1 MAINVK
7 VAGVSQPV
15 MIDTSIGVR
24 IDNNPSI
31 GVTIN
36 NPNLHEVKFKLNIR
50 EAHNG
55 DLMIFDHPDIDIVI
69 MREKKKIVTFAK
81 DLATDVVYGT
91 SSRFMERLR
100 KKRCHCF

>member
-31 GVTIN
+31 GIFMRL
-36 NPNLHEVKFKLNIR
+36 NLSLTF
-50 EAHNG
+50 
-55 DLMIFDHPDIDIVI
+55 
-69 MREKKKIVTFAK
+69 EKHT
-81 DLATDVVYGT
+81 
-91 SSRFMERLR
+91 MET
-100 KKRCHCF
+100 